1 MNPSLI
7 HILTNSSP
15 KEISRLYFSYKKA
28 FLNFGKKH
36 KTEAD
41 IIIDIYKEAFV
52 VLRKHCIQG
61 KLNQIKGSIKPYLF
75 GIGKTMLS
83 NYQEDSTSP
92 DLQFSSTDSKF
103 VEVELDAPITLSKE
117 QKVLHQF
124 FGTLGERC
132 QEILILFYYRGLAI
146 EEIADRPG
154 YENITVVKNKK
165 LLCTQQLK
173 NLNAGIENEIE
184 FQGNLKRITED
195 HDSQNF
201 RLLLSDIESKG
212 PIHEKRKKKIK
223 WWYVLVLMLVII
235 TLVYFLKYHT
245 EILKQ
250 IT

>member
-1 MNPSLI
+1 MNLPLI
-7 HILTNSSP
+7 HILNNNSP

-36 KTEAD
+36 KVETD
-41 IIIDIYKEAFV
+41 LVIDIYKEAFV
-52 VLRKHCIQG
+52 ELRKHSIQG
-61 KLNQIKGSIKPYLF
+61 KLDQIKGSFKPYLF

-83 NYQEDSTSP
+83 NHQKGDTSSEIQYSSP
-92 DLQFSSTDSKF
+92 DNKF
-103 VEVELDAPITLSKE
+103 LEIELDAPIALSKE
-117 QKVLHQF
+117 QKTLYQF

-165 LLCTQQLK
+165 SLCIQQLK
-173 NLNAGIENEIE
+173 NLNSDVGNEIE
-184 FQGNLKRITED
+184 FRTNLKRITED

-201 RLLLSDIESKG
+201 RLLLSDLESKG

-223 WWYVLVLMLVII
+223 WWHVLALIFVII
-235 TLVYFLKYHT
+235 AFVYFLKYYT
-245 EILKQ
+245 SIFNK
-250 IT
+250 